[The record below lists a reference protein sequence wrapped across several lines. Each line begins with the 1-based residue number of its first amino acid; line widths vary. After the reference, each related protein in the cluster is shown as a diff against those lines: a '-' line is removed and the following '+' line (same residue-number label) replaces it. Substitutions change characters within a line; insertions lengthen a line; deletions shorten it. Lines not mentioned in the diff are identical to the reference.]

1 MDKENLS
8 GGILIVDTIN
18 NEMIIL
24 LGKSNVPKR
33 LGQYESFG
41 GKKEDFDLTSL
52 HTAIRELIEEF
63 FNLKVHTSVINTLAL
78 KLREKKLILKQK
90 EFFGMSYMINLNG
103 LNEIYQTIISCDTS
117 NNCMLLMKYNNDNT
131 FNYIDY
137 INERIITDVSKYGLN
152 EIMSIHIIKVSD
164 IKNKMYKLRW
174 YTDKIIS
181 KMIKI

>member
-33 LGQYESFG
+33 VGQYESFG

-103 LNEIYQTIISCDTS
+103 LNEIYQTIISYESDE
-117 NNCMLLMKYNNDNT
+117 CMLLMKYNNNNMFDYT
-131 FNYIDY
+131 EYIS
-137 INERIITDVSKYGLN
+137 ERIITDVSNDGLN
-152 EIMSIHIIKVSD
+152 EIASIHILKVSD